1 MAQAGEYGV
10 SLNLRCGISVT
21 LSACL
26 LFLAFPPFHFLLP
39 SFVALIPITSWIVE
53 QKNSKAG
60 SYRALWGG
68 FFFGVVYGGLILH
81 WVPITLWKTSPWVMP
96 AYLALV
102 VLLAFPKACFAWIL
116 HRLVHRAGVPV
127 CLALAFSW
135 TALEWSLANLP
146 GAFSFPWLELG
157 TSLTGYPE
165 VVGSAEL
172 IGTRGVTFWIALLNG
187 LLFELIIGFR
197 HSIKVY
203 RLLLRTAA
211 IVLIFSIPTA
221 WGFLRSNSLSV
232 TRVGEVAIV
241 QPNIIGKTSMST
253 RAITDSTLSV
263 LSKLNMDRIGQSA
276 DLIVLPEATF
286 WTRIEVDTVT
296 QQKMSEVFKNWP
308 APVLVGGIGL
318 TSTEYKSTEYNS
330 SFLFDPREGLTNF
343 RYDKHYLVP
352 WFETMPLS
360 LFGWR
365 TRSRNFSE
373 YGRGNELSIGEFF
386 GGTKFGVLICYE
398 SIFSEHSRLLR
409 MDGADILVNITND
422 AWLQSEWRTVLYRT
436 LAFWQHPAHLVMRA
450 IENRVGIVR
459 SSNTGFS
466 FFVDPLGHVY
476 GELESSQLAVGS
488 SPVYSTEGPTLYTRV
503 GDLAGLSSFL
513 ATVLMLVIVRF
524 RFYGA

>member
-1 MAQAGEYGV
+1 V
-10 SLNLRCGISVT
+10 IPVT
-21 LSACL
+21 LSACF
-26 LFLAFPPFHFLLP
+26 LFLAFPPFHFFIP
-39 SFVALIPITSWIVE
+39 SFIALIPLTSWVVGLE
-53 QKNSKAG
+53 NSKTG
-60 SYRALWGG
+60 SSQALWGG

-81 WVPITLWKTSPWVMP
+81 WVPITLWNTSPWSAP
-96 AYLALV
+96 AYLVLV
-102 VLLAFPKACFAWIL
+102 VILAFPKACFGWIL
-116 HRLVHRAGVPV
+116 HRLIHREGIPI

-146 GAFSFPWLELG
+146 GAFAFPWLELG

-172 IGTRGVTFWIALLNG
+172 IGARGVTFWIALLNG
-187 LLFELIIGFR
+187 LLLELIILFR
-197 HSIKVY
+197 NSIKVN
-203 RLLLRTAA
+203 RLLSKTAA
-211 IVLIFSIPTA
+211 IVLIFSLPVA
-221 WGFLRSNSLSV
+221 WGFLRANSLPV
-232 TRVGEVAIV
+232 ARVGQVTVV
-241 QPNIIGKTSMST
+241 QPNIIGKTKMST
-253 RAITDSTLSV
+253 QAITDSTLSA
-263 LSKLNMDRIGQSA
+263 LEKLNMDGAGQST

-286 WTRIEVDTVT
+286 WTRIEVDMVT
-296 QQKMSEVFKNWP
+296 QQKMSKVFENWD

-318 TSTEYKSTEYNS
+318 TSADYKFTEYNS
-330 SFLFDPREGLTNF
+330 SFLFDPREGLTDF

-360 LFGWR
+360 LFRWR
-365 TRSRNFSE
+365 TNSPNFSE
-373 YGRGNELSIGEFF
+373 YGRGDERSIGEIIS
-386 GGTKFGVLICYE
+386 GMKFGVLICYE

-409 MDGADILVNITND
+409 MGGADILVNITND
-422 AWLQSEWRTVLYRT
+422 VWLQSEWGTVLYRT

-450 IENRVGIVR
+450 IENRVGIAR

-488 SPVYSTEGPTLYTRV
+488 SPVYGTQELTLYTRM

-513 ATVLMLVIVRF
+513 VTILMLINVRF